1 MIYHKPLS
9 SQIIDASCAYHG
21 IDRATIM
28 SKRRI
33 GKAIQAR
40 MIALHLIE
48 VMLNGDRPLRR
59 LSTTWLGNLFN
70 RDPATVRHALLS
82 ARKRLD
88 RGDPATVKAVAAIR
102 AQVEISKHGG
112 ADAVRPDRAGAGNA
126 APG

>member
-33 GKAIQAR
+33 AKAVTAR

-48 VMLNGDRPLRR
+48 VMLNGDRPSRR
-59 LSTTWLGNLFN
+59 LSTTWMGNLFN
-70 RDPATVRHALLS
+70 RDRATVRHALHS
-82 ARKRLD
+82 IRDRLPQ
-88 RGDPATVKAVAAIR
+88 DPALARAVAAIR
-102 AQVEISKHGG
+102 AKVEGEP
-112 ADAVRPDRAGAGNA
+112 DAVCADRAGAGNA
-126 APG
+126 APSG